1 MRIRWTK
8 GAEGNLDQIADYIDQ
23 DKPPAAVATALKIIE
38 AVQMLADYPA
48 IGRRGRERGTR
59 ELVVAGL
66 PYIIIYVVTGEELV
80 IIRVLHAAMKYPGK
94 LGRQ

>member
-1 MRIRWTK
+1 MRIRWTT
-8 GAEGNLDQIADYIDQ
+8 GAARNLDQIAKYIVQ
-23 DKPPAAVATALKIIE
+23 DKPPAAVATVLKIIE

-66 PYIIIYVVTGEELV
+66 PYIIIYVVHREELV
-80 IIRVLHAAMKYPGK
+80 IIRVLHAAMKHP
-94 LGRQ
+94 RAD